1 MLFHGSYMVH
11 GPNEMIG
18 ELVKVNVRPSR
29 VLTDSLMLCFFF
41 FFFATVPVTYF
52 AIFCERAQAQL
63 E

>member
-41 FFFATVPVTYF
+41 FFLLLYQSLILLSFVKGYKHN
-52 AIFCERAQAQL
+52 
-63 E
+63 